1 MGKVARKEMMDMQPG
16 DVTRTFAD
24 TTRLQKDF
32 GYKPS
37 TTIDDGLRRLY
48 DWFKEWSA
56 SY

>member
-1 MGKVARKEMMDMQPG
+1 MQSG